1 VGARISLKEPW
12 QNGQIAEPDASFGWA
27 GDNPNTD
34 MRFLAFHKL
43 GENRNSPRIWIES
56 QRLNSLGFGPGTGYS
71 VEARPNGVRLRPA
84 LPAENHVSRRLSAGQ
99 IRPIIDIANR
109 GLLGP
114 LTDFAE
120 IKVEAVFH
128 QIDVTP
134 STRAFY
140 IRRRLLATSPFKT
153 IEVFAGGGT
162 LSAAIASTRDFRL
175 VAGIEVEPR
184 YADVWQRAHLNATL
198 YQADVRCLH
207 PSDLPP
213 YDVLIASIPCTSHSM
228 LGRAKK
234 SLAGKPELGDTG
246 DLYLSICEF
255 VAHRLPLACLFE
267 NVPAFADSLAG
278 RSLGHHLRNLG
289 YHIEETIL
297 DPFNEWNEPQ
307 DRRRWVMV
315 ATFKPGFKLRP
326 PGVRFSGTAADFL
339 DAPDEQDVADAQRI
353 AKSIESLRLHNQR
366 HAKLG
371 HGFRF
376 TTINRSSIKIPTL
389 VRSYHK
395 INTGPF
401 VETTDGPRLLRKHE
415 AERIMGC
422 AIDCAHYATAIE
434 ILGQGVKTRV
444 LQTIL
449 AQLGSFLAGR

>member
-1 VGARISLKEPW
+1 
-12 QNGQIAEPDASFGWA
+12 
-27 GDNPNTD
+27 

-56 QRLNSLGFGPGTGYS
+56 QSLSSLGFGPGVGFS
-71 VEARPNGVRLRPA
+71 VESRTNGVRLRPA
-84 LPAENHVSRRLSAGQ
+84 LLAENHVSRRISAGQ

-109 GLLGP
+109 CLLGP
-114 LTDFAE
+114 LTDFTE
-120 IKVEAVFH
+120 IKVEAVFN

-162 LSAAIASTRDFRL
+162 LSAAIASSRDFRL

-198 YQADVRCLH
+198 YLADVLCLH
-207 PSDLPP
+207 PCDLAPF
-213 YDVLIASIPCTSHSM
+213 DVLIASIPCTSHSM

-315 ATFKPGFKLRP
+315 ATF
-326 PGVRFSGTAADFL
+326 
-339 DAPDEQDVADAQRI
+339 
-353 AKSIESLRLHNQR
+353 
-366 HAKLG
+366 
-371 HGFRF
+371 
-376 TTINRSSIKIPTL
+376 
-389 VRSYHK
+389 
-395 INTGPF
+395 
-401 VETTDGPRLLRKHE
+401 
-415 AERIMGC
+415 
-422 AIDCAHYATAIE
+422 
-434 ILGQGVKTRV
+434 
-444 LQTIL
+444 
-449 AQLGSFLAGR
+449 

>member
-1 VGARISLKEPW
+1 MKF
-12 QNGQIAEPDASFGWA
+12 IAYQ
-27 GDNPNTD
+27 
-34 MRFLAFHKL
+34 KL
-43 GENRNSPRIWIES
+43 GENRRSPRIWIES
-56 QRLNSLGFGPGTGYS
+56 QRLSSLGFNPGVGFS
-71 VEARPNGVRLRPA
+71 IENRRNGVRLCPA
-84 LPAENHVSRRLSAGQ
+84 LLAENHVSRRLSAGQ

-109 GLLGP
+109 CLLGP
-114 LTDFAE
+114 LVDFAE
-120 IKVEAVFH
+120 IKVEAGFR
-128 QIDVTP
+128 QIDITP

-140 IRRRLLATSPFKT
+140 IHRRLHALPPFKT

-162 LSAAIASTRDFRL
+162 LSTAIASSRDFHL
-175 VAGIEVEPR
+175 VAGVELEPK
-184 YADVWQRAHLNATL
+184 YADVWQHAHPNATL

-213 YDVLIASIPCTSHSM
+213 HDVLIASIPCTSHSN

-255 VAHRLPLACLFE
+255 IAHRLPLACLFE
-267 NVPAFADSLAG
+267 NVPAFANSLAG

-289 YHIEETIL
+289 YYIAETVL

-315 ATFKPGFKLRP
+315 AAFKPGFKLRT
-326 PGVRFSGTAADFL
+326 PGTRFSGTAADFL
-339 DAPDEQDVADAQRI
+339 DAPGELDFADAQRI
-353 AKSIESLRLHNQR
+353 AKSIESLRLHNHR
-366 HAKLG
+366 HAELG
-371 HGFRF
+371 HGFQF
-376 TTINRSSIKIPTL
+376 TTIDRNSIKIPTL

-401 VETTDGPRLLRKHE
+401 VATPYGPRLLRKHE

-422 AIDCAHYATAIE
+422 AIDCSHYATAIE
-434 ILGQGVKTRV
+434 ILGQGVQMRV
-444 LQTIL
+444 FKEIL

>member
-1 VGARISLKEPW
+1 
-12 QNGQIAEPDASFGWA
+12 
-27 GDNPNTD
+27 
-34 MRFLAFHKL
+34 MAFHKL

-56 QRLNSLGFGPGTGYS
+56 QRLISLGFWPGVGFS
-71 VEARPNGVRLRPA
+71 VESRPNRVRLRPA
-84 LPAENHVSRRLSAGQ
+84 LLAEHHVSRRLSAGQ

-109 GLLGP
+109 GLLSP
-114 LTDFAE
+114 LADFTE

-128 QIDVTP
+128 QIDITP

-140 IRRRLLATSPFKT
+140 IRRRLHATPPFRT
-153 IEVFAGGGT
+153 IEVFTGGGT
-162 LSAAIASTRDFRL
+162 LSSAVASSRDFDL
-175 VAGIEVEPR
+175 VAGIEVEPK
-184 YADVWQRAHLNATL
+184 YADVWQHAHPHATL
-198 YQADVRCLH
+198 YQTDVRCLH

-213 YDVLIASIPCTSHSM
+213 HDVLIASIPCTSHSA
-228 LGRAKK
+228 LGRAQK

-246 DLYLSICEF
+246 DLYLTICAF
-255 VAHRLPLACLFE
+255 IAHRLPLACLFE
-267 NVPAFADSLAG
+267 NVPAFANSLAG
-278 RSLGHHLRNLG
+278 QSLCHHLRNLG

-326 PGVRFSGTAADFL
+326 PGTRFSGTAADYL
-339 DAPDEQDVADAQRI
+339 DAPCEDDFADAQRI
-353 AKSIESLRLHNQR
+353 AKSIEYRRLHNQQ
-366 HAKLG
+366 HAGLG
-371 HGFRF
+371 HRF
-376 TTINRSSIKIPTL
+376 QLTTIDRSSIRIPTL

-401 VETTDGPRLLRKHE
+401 VATDYGPRLLRKHE

-434 ILGQGVKTRV
+434 ILGQGVQTRIFRE
-444 LQTIL
+444 IL
-449 AQLGSFLAGR
+449 AQLGAFLAGR